1 MQVIYAMFTN
11 LSTFNQ
17 IILNLKAMKSG
28 LVNPSIKVLPMP
40 A

>member
-11 LSTFNQ
+11 LSTVYQ
-17 IILNLKAMKSG
+17 VYLLEEAIRVG
-28 LVNPSIKVLPMP
+28 LVNPSIKVLPVS